1 VLVAVVVAVLGLV
14 AVVVRVAVVVAVGVP
29 GGGFRVVVRRG
40 HLRTPVRPVWTTDC
54 RADRPVRVERRKES
68 SVVTAGPAEGERSA
82 ADRLGIAPGMLV
94 QEVGR
99 DDDADEA
106 LVASI
111 AERTG
116 TEPVAEDSDD
126 VVDVVLLWFREDDG
140 DLVDALMDAR
150 TRLDNNGAIWV
161 LTPKAGRDGH
171 VEPSDIID
179 AAPTAGL
186 IQTSTVSASKDW
198 AAAKLVVPKGQRSPR
213 HR

>member
-1 VLVAVVVAVLGLV
+1 L
-14 AVVVRVAVVVAVGVP
+14 
-29 GGGFRVVVRRG
+29 
-40 HLRTPVRPVWTTDC
+40 
-54 RADRPVRVERRKES
+54 
-68 SVVTAGPAEGERSA
+68 TAGSAEGERTA
-82 ADRLGIAPGMLV
+82 ADRLGISAGMMV
-94 QEVGR
+94 QEIGR
-99 DDDADEA
+99 DDDVDTA
-106 LVASI
+106 LVAAI

-116 TEPVAEDSDD
+116 AAPATEDSDD

-161 LTPKAGRDGH
+161 LTPKSGRPGH

-186 IQTSTVSASKDW
+186 VQTSNAAPSKDW
-198 AAAKLVVPKGQRSPR
+198 AAAKLAVPKGQRAPR